1 MPKWPVFLVLM
12 GFPLMCLGAERQS
25 EQGGLNTLLPAQD
38 CEGAPQ
44 ALDVTSER
52 MTFDSQ
58 THTFIFEDNVQV
70 RRCQMTM
77 RCDRLYV
84 TQDEAGE
91 RVERIVATG
100 NVHVQQGER
109 QVKAERAEYIDAEQK
124 LVLTGNPRAWNT
136 QEQNELT
143 GEEIVVFL
151 QKEKLLVKRPHV
163 LFHPRQKP
171 AKTP

>member
-1 MPKWPVFLVLM
+1 
-12 GFPLMCLGAERQS
+12 
-25 EQGGLNTLLPAQD
+25 
-38 CEGAPQ
+38 
-44 ALDVTSER
+44 

-58 THTFIFEDNVQV
+58 AHTFIFEDNVQV

-77 RCDRLYV
+77 RCDRLSI
-84 TQDEAGE
+84 TQDAAGE
-91 RVERIVATG
+91 RVMRIVATG

-143 GEEIVVFL
+143 GEEIVVLL
-151 QKEKLLVKRPHV
+151 QQEKLLVKHPRV
-163 LFHPRQKP
+163 LFHPRQKSSQ
-171 AKTP
+171 TP

>member
-1 MPKWPVFLVLM
+1 MPKWLVFLVLM
-12 GFPLMCLGAERQS
+12 GLTPICLRAERQG
-25 EQGGLNTLLPAQD
+25 EQRGLQTLLPAQD
-38 CEGAPQ
+38 CEGPAQ

-52 MTFDSQ
+52 MMFDSQ
-58 THTFIFEDNVQV
+58 THTFIFEDNVHV

-77 RCDRLYV
+77 RCDRLHV
-84 TQDEAGE
+84 TQDEAAE

-100 NVHVQQGER
+100 NVHFQQGER
-109 QVKAERAEYIDAEQK
+109 QVKAERAEYFDAEQK

-151 QKEKLLVKRPHV
+151 QEDKLLVKRPRV
-163 LFHPRQKP
+163 LFHPSQKP
-171 AKTP
+171 SKTP